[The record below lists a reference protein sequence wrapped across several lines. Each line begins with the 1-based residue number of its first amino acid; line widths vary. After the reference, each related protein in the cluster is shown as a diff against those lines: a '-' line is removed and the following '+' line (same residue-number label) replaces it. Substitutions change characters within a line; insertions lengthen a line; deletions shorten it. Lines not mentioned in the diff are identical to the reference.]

1 MSVSTRKCREL
12 LVAGNFTFYATA
24 VDGVVL
30 VETRSFEDERGSFA
44 ETYRRDAFAQAGI
57 SAEFVQD
64 NQSFSLNGVVRGMH
78 FQRSHPQAK
87 LVRVGFGAAFD
98 VAVDLRRE
106 SPTFGRW
113 TAALLTENNNRQLY
127 VPRGCA
133 HGFMAL
139 STSTLLLYRCDDYFA
154 PGDEAGIRWDDPA
167 LGIAWPQADRAI
179 VNERDRLLP
188 TFAEECFG
196 RRDGGGKRPAGFPA
210 GESSE

>member
-1 MSVSTRKCREL
+1 MSVSTRKCQKL
-12 LVAGNFTFYATA
+12 LVAGNFTFYSTA

-30 VETRSFEDERGSFA
+30 VETRSFDDERGSFS
-44 ETYRRDAFAQAGI
+44 ETYRRAAFAQAGI

-87 LVRVGFGAAFD
+87 LVRAGIGSAFD
-98 VAVDLRRE
+98 VAVDMRRE

-113 TAALLTENNNRQLY
+113 TAALLTEDNNLQLY

-139 STSTLLLYRCDDYFA
+139 STRTLLLYRCDDYFA
-154 PGDEAGIRWDDPA
+154 PGDEAGIRWDDPK

-179 VNERDRLLP
+179 VNDRDRLLP
-188 TFAEECFG
+188 TFAEECSK
-196 RRDGGGKRPAGFPA
+196 RRDGGGSRPDGLPTA
-210 GESSE
+210 ESSG